1 MYNSLKYEN
10 ILPTMMPDL
19 PSIHALVVMGLTAIG
34 LYMFSRD
41 WIPIETTGLVIL
53 ATIVSLFFIFPYN
66 FNGNPINP
74 ITFFIGSFGNEAL
87 VTICLLLAVGKA
99 IEINR
104 SLQPFVGFLST
115 SWLTYPKLSLLAV
128 LLFGAFFSAFINNTP
143 IVVMLIPALIAV
155 SKKAEISSSK
165 ILMPMGMATLLG
177 GMATTIGT
185 STNLLVVGIAN
196 DMGLEQI
203 QLFDFVLPAL
213 IAGSIGMMFLWLV
226 APRLLPGDPPRSTKE
241 STRIFEASLNVNEG
255 EFTDGKTLSE
265 VQEKAGSNFII
276 DKIKRSDSLFVA
288 KIPSVI
294 FEAGDRI
301 YVKDT
306 LENLQD
312 YQDLLGLSL
321 FEGEIGEDMQA
332 ESGSEA
338 ELAEVVITSGSMLDH
353 TSLNAQQFTSRF
365 NLLPIAVHSGSTG
378 VELKGDIT
386 AKTLNPGDV
395 VLVQGSA
402 EAIENLNTNSNM
414 MVIENEDLDL
424 GTKRSFVPLYIMVAV
439 AALAASNLLPISI
452 AAMLG
457 LIGML
462 VFRLMNWSDVGN
474 AMNIPII
481 MLIVASLSLGNAL
494 EITGGS
500 DYLAEFFVYMTGAM
514 SVPLILST
522 LMLLMAVLTN
532 VVSNNAAAVIGTPI
546 AINIA
551 QQIGAPI
558 EPFVLAV
565 LFGANMSFV
574 TPIGYKTNLLIMGA
588 GGYKFND
595 FVKIGLP
602 LAFIMWVAF
611 SIILPALYL

>member
-1 MYNSLKYEN
+1 
-10 ILPTMMPDL
+10 MMPDL
-19 PSIHALVVMGLTAIG
+19 PSIHALVVMGLTAVG

-87 VTICLLLAVGKA
+87 ITICLLLAVGKA
-99 IEINR
+99 IEINH
-104 SLQPFVGFLST
+104 SLQPLVGFLST
-115 SWLTYPKLSLLAV
+115 SWLTYPKLSLLGV

-165 ILMPMGMATLLG
+165 ILMPMGMATLIG
-177 GMATTIGT
+177 GMSTTIGT

-203 QLFDFVLPAL
+203 QLFDFVLPAV

-226 APRLLPGDPPRSTKE
+226 APRLLPNDPPRSTKE
-241 STRIFEASLNVNEG
+241 STRIFEAALYVDADG
-255 EFTDGKTLSE
+255 FTDGKTLVE
-265 VQEKAGSNFII
+265 IQEKAGNDFII
-276 DKIKRSDSLFVA
+276 EKIKRSDSLFVA
-288 KIPSVI
+288 KIPSI
-294 FEAGDRI
+294 MFEAGDRI
-301 YVKDT
+301 YVNDT
-306 LENLQD
+306 LENLQE
-312 YQDLLGLSL
+312 YQQLLGLSL
-321 FEGEIGEDMQA
+321 FEEEVAEEAETEIG
-332 ESGSEA
+332 SEVQ
-338 ELAEVVITSGSMLDH
+338 LAEVVITSGSFLDH
-353 TSLNAQQFTSRF
+353 TSLNAQHFSSRF

-378 VELKGDIT
+378 IELKGEIA
-386 AKTLNPGDV
+386 AKTLTPGDV
-395 VLVQGSA
+395 VLVQGSL
-402 EAIENLNTNSNM
+402 EAIENLKTNSNM
-414 MVIENEDLDL
+414 LVIENEDLDL
-424 GTKRSFVPLYIMVAV
+424 GTKRSFIPLYIMVGV
-439 AALAASNLLPISI
+439 AGLAASNLLPISI

-462 VFRLMNWSDVGN
+462 VFRLMKWSDVGN

-500 DYLAEFFVYMTGAM
+500 DYLAELFVYATSSM
-514 SVPLILST
+514 SVALILST

-551 QQIGAPI
+551 QQLGASP

-595 FVKIGLP
+595 FVKVGLP

-611 SIILPALYL
+611 SIILPVLYL

>member
-1 MYNSLKYEN
+1 
-10 ILPTMMPDL
+10 MMPDL
-19 PSIHALVVMGLTAIG
+19 PSIHALAVMGLTAVG

-87 VTICLLLAVGKA
+87 ITICLLLAVGKA
-99 IEINR
+99 IEINH
-104 SLQPFVGFLST
+104 SLQPLIGFLST

-165 ILMPMGMATLLG
+165 ILMPMGMATLIG
-177 GMATTIGT
+177 GMSTTIGT

-196 DMGLEQI
+196 DMGLETI
-203 QLFDFVLPAL
+203 QLFDFVLPAV

-226 APRLLPGDPPRSTKE
+226 APRLLPNDPPRSTKE
-241 STRIFEASLNVNEG
+241 STRIFEAALYVDADG
-255 EFTDGKTLSE
+255 FTDGKTLVE
-265 VQEKAGSNFII
+265 IQEKAGNDFII
-276 DKIKRSDSLFVA
+276 EKIKRSDSLFVA
-288 KIPSVI
+288 KIPSI
-294 FEAGDRI
+294 MFEAGDRI
-301 YVKDT
+301 YVNDT
-306 LENLQD
+306 LENLQE
-312 YQDLLGLSL
+312 YQQLLGLSL
-321 FEGEIGEDMQA
+321 FEEEVAEEAETEIG
-332 ESGSEA
+332 SEVQ
-338 ELAEVVITSGSMLDH
+338 LAEVVITSGSFLDH
-353 TSLNAQQFTSRF
+353 TSLNAQHFSSRF

-378 VELKGDIT
+378 IELKGEIA
-386 AKTLNPGDV
+386 AKTLTPGDV
-395 VLVQGSA
+395 ILVQGSL
-402 EAIENLNTNSNM
+402 EAIENLKTNSNM
-414 MVIENEDLDL
+414 LVIENEDLDL
-424 GTKRSFVPLYIMVAV
+424 GTKRSFIPLYIMVGV
-439 AALAASNLLPISI
+439 AGLAASNLLPISI

-462 VFRLMNWSDVGN
+462 VFRLMKWSDVGN

-494 EITGGS
+494 VITGGA
-500 DYLAEFFVYMTGAM
+500 DYLAELFVYATSSM
-514 SVPLILST
+514 SVALILST

-532 VVSNNAAAVIGTPI
+532 IVSNNAAAVIGTPI

-551 QQIGAPI
+551 QQLGASP

-595 FVKIGLP
+595 FVKVGLP

-611 SIILPALYL
+611 SIILPVLYL

>member
-1 MYNSLKYEN
+1 
-10 ILPTMMPDL
+10 MMPDL
-19 PSIHALVVMGLTAIG
+19 PSIHALVVMGLTAVG

-87 VTICLLLAVGKA
+87 ITICLLLAVGKA
-99 IEINR
+99 IEINH
-104 SLQPFVGFLST
+104 SLQPLVGFLST
-115 SWLTYPKLSLLAV
+115 SWLTYPKLSLLGV

-165 ILMPMGMATLLG
+165 ILMPMGMATLIG
-177 GMATTIGT
+177 GMSTTIGT

-203 QLFDFVLPAL
+203 QLFDFVLPAV

-226 APRLLPGDPPRSTKE
+226 APRLLPNDPPRSTKE
-241 STRIFEASLNVNEG
+241 STRIFEAALYVDADG
-255 EFTDGKTLSE
+255 FTDGKTLVE
-265 VQEKAGSNFII
+265 IQEKAGNDFII
-276 DKIKRSDSLFVA
+276 EKIKRSDSLFVA
-288 KIPSVI
+288 KIPSI
-294 FEAGDRI
+294 MFEAGDRI
-301 YVKDT
+301 YVNDT
-306 LENLQD
+306 LENLQE
-312 YQDLLGLSL
+312 YQQLLGLSL
-321 FEGEIGEDMQA
+321 FEEEVAEEVETEIG
-332 ESGSEA
+332 SEVQ
-338 ELAEVVITSGSMLDH
+338 LAEVVITSGSFLDH
-353 TSLNAQQFTSRF
+353 TSLNAQHFSSRF

-378 VELKGDIT
+378 IELKGEIA
-386 AKTLNPGDV
+386 AKTLTPGDV
-395 VLVQGSA
+395 VLVQGSL
-402 EAIENLNTNSNM
+402 EAIENLKTNSNM
-414 MVIENEDLDL
+414 LVIENEDLDL
-424 GTKRSFVPLYIMVAV
+424 GTKRSFIPLYIMVGV
-439 AALAASNLLPISI
+439 AGLAASNLLPISI

-462 VFRLMNWSDVGN
+462 VFRLMKWSDVGN

-500 DYLAEFFVYMTGAM
+500 DYLAELFVYATSSM
-514 SVPLILST
+514 SVALILST

-532 VVSNNAAAVIGTPI
+532 IVSNNAAAVIGTPI

-551 QQIGAPI
+551 QQLGASP

-595 FVKIGLP
+595 FVKVGLP

-611 SIILPALYL
+611 SIILPVLYL

>member
-1 MYNSLKYEN
+1 
-10 ILPTMMPDL
+10 MMPDL
-19 PSIHALVVMGLTAIG
+19 PSIHALMIMGLTVVG

-41 WIPIETTGLVIL
+41 WIPIETTGLAIL
-53 ATIVSLFFIFPYN
+53 ATIVSLFFIFPYS

-87 VTICLLLAVGKA
+87 ITICLLLAIGKA
-99 IEINR
+99 IEVNG
-104 SLQPFVGFLST
+104 SLQPLIGFLSR
-115 SWLTYPKLSLLAV
+115 SWLSYPKFSFLAV

-165 ILMPMGMATLLG
+165 VLMPMGMATLLG

-185 STNLLVVGIAN
+185 STNLLGVGIAN
-196 DMGLEQI
+196 YMGLEQI
-203 QLFDFVLPAL
+203 QLFDFALPAL
-213 IAGSIGMMFLWLV
+213 IAV
-226 APRLLPGDPPRSTKE
+226 APRLLPDDPPRSTKE
-241 STRIFEASLNVNEG
+241 STRIFEAALNVNEG
-255 EFTDGKTLSE
+255 EFSDGKSLSE
-265 VQEKAGSNFII
+265 IQEKAGSNFNI

-294 FEAGDRI
+294 FESGDRI
-301 YVKDT
+301 YVRDT
-306 LENLQD
+306 LENLQE
-312 YQDLLGLSL
+312 YQELLGLSL
-321 FEGEIGEDMQA
+321 FESEIDEEVEA
-332 ESGSEA
+332 ETGSKT

-353 TSLNAQQFTSRF
+353 VSLNAQQFSSRF

-378 VELKGDIT
+378 IELKGEIA
-386 AKTLNPGDV
+386 AKTLTPGDV
-395 VLVQGSA
+395 VLVQGSL
-402 EAIENLNTNSNM
+402 EAIENLKANSKLL
-414 MVIENEDLDL
+414 VIENENLDL
-424 GTKRSFVPLYIMVAV
+424 GAKRSFMPLYIMLSVV
-439 AALAASNLLPISI
+439 ALAASGLLPISI

-462 VFRLMNWSDVGN
+462 VFRLMKWSDVGN

-494 EITGGS
+494 EVTGGS
-500 DYLAEFFVYMTGAM
+500 DFLAEFFVYLTSSM
-514 SVPLILST
+514 SIALVLST
-522 LMLLMAVLTN
+522 LMLVMALLTN

-546 AINIA
+546 AISIA
-551 QQIGAPI
+551 QQLGAPP

-574 TPIGYKTNLLIMGA
+574 TPIGYQTNLLIMGA

-595 FVKIGLP
+595 FIKIGLP

-611 SIILPALYL
+611 SIILPVLYL

>member
-1 MYNSLKYEN
+1 
-10 ILPTMMPDL
+10 
-19 PSIHALVVMGLTAIG
+19 MGLTAVG

-87 VTICLLLAVGKA
+87 ITICLLLAVGKA
-99 IEINR
+99 IEINH
-104 SLQPFVGFLST
+104 SLQPLIGFLST

-165 ILMPMGMATLLG
+165 ILMPMGMATLIG
-177 GMATTIGT
+177 GMSTTIGT

-196 DMGLEQI
+196 DMGLETI
-203 QLFDFVLPAL
+203 QLFDFVLPAV

-226 APRLLPGDPPRSTKE
+226 APRLLPNDPPRSTKE
-241 STRIFEASLNVNEG
+241 STRIFEAALYVDADG
-255 EFTDGKTLSE
+255 FTDGKTLVE
-265 VQEKAGSNFII
+265 IQEKAGNDFII
-276 DKIKRSDSLFVA
+276 EKIKRSDSLFVA
-288 KIPSVI
+288 KIPSI
-294 FEAGDRI
+294 MFEAGDRI
-301 YVKDT
+301 YVNDT
-306 LENLQD
+306 LENLQE
-312 YQDLLGLSL
+312 YQQLLGLSL
-321 FEGEIGEDMQA
+321 FEEEVAEEAETEIG
-332 ESGSEA
+332 SEVQ
-338 ELAEVVITSGSMLDH
+338 LAEVVITSGSFLDH
-353 TSLNAQQFTSRF
+353 TSLNAQHFSSRF

-378 VELKGDIT
+378 IELKGEIA
-386 AKTLNPGDV
+386 AKTLTPGDV
-395 VLVQGSA
+395 ILVQGSL
-402 EAIENLNTNSNM
+402 EAIENLKTNSNM
-414 MVIENEDLDL
+414 LVIENEDLDL
-424 GTKRSFVPLYIMVAV
+424 GTKRSFIPLYIMVGV
-439 AALAASNLLPISI
+439 AGLAASNLLPISI

-462 VFRLMNWSDVGN
+462 VFRLMKWSDVGN

-494 EITGGS
+494 VITGGS
-500 DYLAEFFVYMTGAM
+500 DYLAELFVYATSSM
-514 SVPLILST
+514 SVALILST

-532 VVSNNAAAVIGTPI
+532 IVSNNAAAVIGTPI

-551 QQIGAPI
+551 QQLGASP

-595 FVKIGLP
+595 FVKVGLP

-611 SIILPALYL
+611 SIILPVLYL

>member
-1 MYNSLKYEN
+1 
-10 ILPTMMPDL
+10 MMPDL
-19 PSIHALVVMGLTAIG
+19 PSIHALAVMGLTAVG

-87 VTICLLLAVGKA
+87 ITICLLLAVGKA
-99 IEINR
+99 IEINH
-104 SLQPFVGFLST
+104 SLQPLIGFLST

-165 ILMPMGMATLLG
+165 ILMPMGMATLIG
-177 GMATTIGT
+177 GMSTTIGT

-203 QLFDFVLPAL
+203 QLFDFVLPAV

-226 APRLLPGDPPRSTKE
+226 APRLLPNDPPRSTKE
-241 STRIFEASLNVNEG
+241 STRIFEAALYVDADG
-255 EFTDGKTLSE
+255 FTDGKTLVE
-265 VQEKAGSNFII
+265 IQEKAGNDFII
-276 DKIKRSDSLFVA
+276 EKIKRSDSLFVA
-288 KIPSVI
+288 KIPSI
-294 FEAGDRI
+294 MFEAGDRI
-301 YVKDT
+301 YVNDT
-306 LENLQD
+306 LENLQE
-312 YQDLLGLSL
+312 YQQLLGLSL
-321 FEGEIGEDMQA
+321 FEEEVAEEAETEIG
-332 ESGSEA
+332 SEVQ
-338 ELAEVVITSGSMLDH
+338 LAEVVITSGSFLDH
-353 TSLNAQQFTSRF
+353 TSLNAQHFSSRF

-378 VELKGDIT
+378 IELKGEIA
-386 AKTLNPGDV
+386 AKTLTPGDV
-395 VLVQGSA
+395 ILVQGSL
-402 EAIENLNTNSNM
+402 EAIENLKTNSNM
-414 MVIENEDLDL
+414 LVIENEDLDL
-424 GTKRSFVPLYIMVAV
+424 GTKRSFIPLYIMVGV
-439 AALAASNLLPISI
+439 AGLAASNLLPISI

-462 VFRLMNWSDVGN
+462 VFRLMKWSDVGN

-500 DYLAEFFVYMTGAM
+500 DYLAELFVYATSSM
-514 SVPLILST
+514 SVALILST

-551 QQIGAPI
+551 QQLGASP

-595 FVKIGLP
+595 FVKVGLP

>member
-1 MYNSLKYEN
+1 
-10 ILPTMMPDL
+10 MMPDL
-19 PSIHALVVMGLTAIG
+19 PSIHALVVMGLTAVG

-87 VTICLLLAVGKA
+87 ITICLLLAVGKA
-99 IEINR
+99 IEINH
-104 SLQPFVGFLST
+104 SLQPLVGFLST
-115 SWLTYPKLSLLAV
+115 SWLTYPKLSLLGV

-165 ILMPMGMATLLG
+165 ILMPMGMATLIG
-177 GMATTIGT
+177 GMSTTIGT

-203 QLFDFVLPAL
+203 QLFDFVLPAV

-226 APRLLPGDPPRSTKE
+226 APRLLPNDPPRSTKE
-241 STRIFEASLNVNEG
+241 STRIFVAALYVDADG
-255 EFTDGKTLSE
+255 FTDGKTLVE
-265 VQEKAGSNFII
+265 IQEKAGNDFII
-276 DKIKRSDSLFVA
+276 EKIKRSDSLFVA
-288 KIPSVI
+288 KIPSI
-294 FEAGDRI
+294 MFEAGDRI
-301 YVKDT
+301 YVNDT
-306 LENLQD
+306 LENLQE
-312 YQDLLGLSL
+312 YQQLLGLSL
-321 FEGEIGEDMQA
+321 FEEEVAEEAETEIG
-332 ESGSEA
+332 SEVQ
-338 ELAEVVITSGSMLDH
+338 LAEVVITSGSFLDH
-353 TSLNAQQFTSRF
+353 TSLNAQHFSSRF

-378 VELKGDIT
+378 IELKGEIA
-386 AKTLNPGDV
+386 AKTLTPGDV
-395 VLVQGSA
+395 VLVQGSL
-402 EAIENLNTNSNM
+402 EAIENLKTNSNM
-414 MVIENEDLDL
+414 LVIENEDLDL
-424 GTKRSFVPLYIMVAV
+424 GTKRSFIPLYIMVGV
-439 AALAASNLLPISI
+439 AGLAASNLLPISI

-462 VFRLMNWSDVGN
+462 VFRLMKWSDVGN

-500 DYLAEFFVYMTGAM
+500 DYLAELFVYATSSM
-514 SVPLILST
+514 SVALILST

-551 QQIGAPI
+551 QQLGASP

-595 FVKIGLP
+595 FVKVGLP

-611 SIILPALYL
+611 SIILPVLYL

>member
-1 MYNSLKYEN
+1 
-10 ILPTMMPDL
+10 MMPDL
-19 PSIHALVVMGLTAIG
+19 PSIHALAVMGLTAVG

-87 VTICLLLAVGKA
+87 ITICLLLAVGKA
-99 IEINR
+99 IEINH
-104 SLQPFVGFLST
+104 SLQPLIGFLST

-165 ILMPMGMATLLG
+165 ILMPMGMATLIG
-177 GMATTIGT
+177 GMSTTIGT

-196 DMGLEQI
+196 DMGLETI
-203 QLFDFVLPAL
+203 QLFDFVLPAV

-226 APRLLPGDPPRSTKE
+226 APRLLPNDPPRSTKE
-241 STRIFEASLNVNEG
+241 STRIFEAALYVDADG
-255 EFTDGKTLSE
+255 FTDGKTLVE
-265 VQEKAGSNFII
+265 IQEKAGNDFII
-276 DKIKRSDSLFVA
+276 EKIKRSDSLFVA
-288 KIPSVI
+288 KIPSI
-294 FEAGDRI
+294 MFEAGDRI
-301 YVKDT
+301 YVNDT
-306 LENLQD
+306 LENLQE
-312 YQDLLGLSL
+312 YQQLLGLSL
-321 FEGEIGEDMQA
+321 FEEEVAEEAETEIG
-332 ESGSEA
+332 SEVQ
-338 ELAEVVITSGSMLDH
+338 LAEVVITSGSFLDH
-353 TSLNAQQFTSRF
+353 TSLNAQHFSSRF

-378 VELKGDIT
+378 IELKGEIA
-386 AKTLNPGDV
+386 AKTLTPGDV
-395 VLVQGSA
+395 VLVQGSL
-402 EAIENLNTNSNM
+402 EAIENLKTNSNM
-414 MVIENEDLDL
+414 LVIENEDLDL
-424 GTKRSFVPLYIMVAV
+424 GTKRSFIPLYIMVGV
-439 AALAASNLLPISI
+439 AGLAASNLLPISI

-462 VFRLMNWSDVGN
+462 VFRLMKWSDVGN

-494 EITGGS
+494 VITGGS
-500 DYLAEFFVYMTGAM
+500 DYLAELFVYATSSM
-514 SVPLILST
+514 SVALILST

-551 QQIGAPI
+551 QQLGASP

-595 FVKIGLP
+595 FVKVGLP

-611 SIILPALYL
+611 SIILPVLYL

>member
-1 MYNSLKYEN
+1 
-10 ILPTMMPDL
+10 MMPDL
-19 PSIHALVVMGLTAIG
+19 PSIHALVVMGLTAVG

-87 VTICLLLAVGKA
+87 ITICLLLAVGKA
-99 IEINR
+99 IEINH
-104 SLQPFVGFLST
+104 SLQPLVGFLST

-165 ILMPMGMATLLG
+165 ILMPMGMATLIG
-177 GMATTIGT
+177 GMSTTIGT

-203 QLFDFVLPAL
+203 QLFDFVLPAV

-226 APRLLPGDPPRSTKE
+226 APRLLPNDPPRSTKE
-241 STRIFEASLNVNEG
+241 STRIFEAALYVDADG
-255 EFTDGKTLSE
+255 FTDGKTLVE
-265 VQEKAGSNFII
+265 IQEKAGNDFII
-276 DKIKRSDSLFVA
+276 EKIKRSDSLFVA
-288 KIPSVI
+288 KIPSI
-294 FEAGDRI
+294 MFEAGDRI
-301 YVKDT
+301 YVNDT
-306 LENLQD
+306 LENLQE
-312 YQDLLGLSL
+312 YQQLLGLSL
-321 FEGEIGEDMQA
+321 FEEEAAEEPETEIG
-332 ESGSEA
+332 SEVQ
-338 ELAEVVITSGSMLDH
+338 LAEVVITSGSFLDH
-353 TSLNAQQFTSRF
+353 TSLNAQSFSSRF
-365 NLLPIAVHSGSTG
+365 NLLPIAVHRGSTG
-378 VELKGDIT
+378 IELKGEIA
-386 AKTLNPGDV
+386 AKTLTPGDV
-395 VLVQGSA
+395 VLVQGSL
-402 EAIENLNTNSNM
+402 EAIENLKTNSNM
-414 MVIENEDLDL
+414 LVIENEDLDL
-424 GTKRSFVPLYIMVAV
+424 GTKRSFVPLYIMVGV
-439 AALAASNLLPISI
+439 AGLAASNLLPISI

-462 VFRLMNWSDVGN
+462 VFRLMKWSDVGN

-500 DYLAEFFVYMTGAM
+500 DYLAELFVYATSSM
-514 SVPLILST
+514 SVALILST

-551 QQIGAPI
+551 QQLGASP

-595 FVKIGLP
+595 FVKVGLP

-611 SIILPALYL
+611 SIILPVLYL

>member
-1 MYNSLKYEN
+1 
-10 ILPTMMPDL
+10 MMPDL

-53 ATIVSLFFIFPYN
+53 ATIISLFFIFPYS

-241 STRIFEASLNVNEG
+241 STRIFEAALNVNEG

-265 VQEKAGSNFII
+265 VQEKAGSDFKI
-276 DKIKRSDSLFVA
+276 DKINLW
-288 KIPSVI
+288 
-294 FEAGDRI
+294 
-301 YVKDT
+301 T
-306 LENLQD
+306 L
-312 YQDLLGLSL
+312 
-321 FEGEIGEDMQA
+321 
-332 ESGSEA
+332 
-338 ELAEVVITSGSMLDH
+338 
-353 TSLNAQQFTSRF
+353 
-365 NLLPIAVHSGSTG
+365 
-378 VELKGDIT
+378 K
-386 AKTLNPGDV
+386 
-395 VLVQGSA
+395 
-402 EAIENLNTNSNM
+402 
-414 MVIENEDLDL
+414 
-424 GTKRSFVPLYIMVAV
+424 
-439 AALAASNLLPISI
+439 
-452 AAMLG
+452 
-457 LIGML
+457 
-462 VFRLMNWSDVGN
+462 
-474 AMNIPII
+474 
-481 MLIVASLSLGNAL
+481 
-494 EITGGS
+494 
-500 DYLAEFFVYMTGAM
+500 
-514 SVPLILST
+514 
-522 LMLLMAVLTN
+522 
-532 VVSNNAAAVIGTPI
+532 
-546 AINIA
+546 
-551 QQIGAPI
+551 
-558 EPFVLAV
+558 
-565 LFGANMSFV
+565 
-574 TPIGYKTNLLIMGA
+574 
-588 GGYKFND
+588 
-595 FVKIGLP
+595 
-602 LAFIMWVAF
+602 
-611 SIILPALYL
+611 

>member
-1 MYNSLKYEN
+1 M
-10 ILPTMMPDL
+10 
-19 PSIHALVVMGLTAIG
+19 
-34 LYMFSRD
+34 
-41 WIPIETTGLVIL
+41 
-53 ATIVSLFFIFPYN
+53 
-66 FNGNPINP
+66 
-74 ITFFIGSFGNEAL
+74 
-87 VTICLLLAVGKA
+87 
-99 IEINR
+99 
-104 SLQPFVGFLST
+104 GFLST

-226 APRLLPGDPPRSTKE
+226 APRLLPGEPPRSTKE

-255 EFTDGKTLSE
+255 GFTDGITLSE

-321 FEGEIGEDMQA
+321 FEGEIGEDMEA

-353 TSLNAQQFTSRF
+353 TSLNAQQFSSRF

-378 VELKGDIT
+378 VELKGDI
-386 AKTLNPGDV
+386 ASKTLNPGDV
-395 VLVQGSA
+395 VLVQGSV

-414 MVIENEDLDL
+414 LVIENEDLDL

-522 LMLLMAVLTN
+522 LMLLMAILTN

-551 QQIGAPI
+551 QQLGAPI

-574 TPIGYKTNLLIMGA
+574 TPVSYTHLT
-588 GGYKFND
+588 
-595 FVKIGLP
+595 LP
-602 LAFIMWVAF
+602 TKA
-611 SIILPALYL
+611 

>member
-1 MYNSLKYEN
+1 
-10 ILPTMMPDL
+10 MMPDL
-19 PSIHALVVMGLTAIG
+19 PSIHALVVMGLTAVG

-53 ATIVSLFFIFPYN
+53 ATIVSLFFIFPYS

-87 VTICLLLAVGKA
+87 ITICLLLAVGKA
-99 IEINR
+99 IEINH
-104 SLQPFVGFLST
+104 SLQPLVGFLST
-115 SWLTYPKLSLLAV
+115 SWLTYPKLSLLGV

-165 ILMPMGMATLLG
+165 ILMPMGMATLIG
-177 GMATTIGT
+177 GMSTTIGT

-203 QLFDFVLPAL
+203 QLFDFVLPAV

-226 APRLLPGDPPRSTKE
+226 APRLLPNDPPRSTKE
-241 STRIFEASLNVNEG
+241 STRIFEAALYVDADG
-255 EFTDGKTLSE
+255 FTDGKTLVE
-265 VQEKAGSNFII
+265 IQEKAGNDFII
-276 DKIKRSDSLFVA
+276 EKIKRSDSLFVA
-288 KIPSVI
+288 KIPSI
-294 FEAGDRI
+294 MFEAGDRI
-301 YVKDT
+301 YVNDT
-306 LENLQD
+306 LENLQE
-312 YQDLLGLSL
+312 YQQLLGLSL
-321 FEGEIGEDMQA
+321 FEEEVA
-332 ESGSEA
+332 EEA
-338 ELAEVVITSGSMLDH
+338 ETEIESEGQLAEVVITSGSFLDH
-353 TSLNAQQFTSRF
+353 TSLNAQHFSSRF

-378 VELKGDIT
+378 IELKGEIA
-386 AKTLNPGDV
+386 AKTLTPGDV
-395 VLVQGSA
+395 VLVQGSL
-402 EAIENLNTNSNM
+402 EAIENLKTNSNM
-414 MVIENEDLDL
+414 LVIENEDLDL
-424 GTKRSFVPLYIMVAV
+424 GTKRSFIPLYIMVGV
-439 AALAASNLLPISI
+439 AGLAASNLLPISI

-462 VFRLMNWSDVGN
+462 VFRLMKWSDVGN

-500 DYLAEFFVYMTGAM
+500 DYLAELFVYATSSM
-514 SVPLILST
+514 SVALILST

-551 QQIGAPI
+551 QQLGASP

-595 FVKIGLP
+595 FVKVGLP

-611 SIILPALYL
+611 SIILPVLYL

>member
-1 MYNSLKYEN
+1 
-10 ILPTMMPDL
+10 MMPDL
-19 PSIHALVVMGLTAIG
+19 PSIHALAVMGLTAVG

-87 VTICLLLAVGKA
+87 ITICLLLAVGKA
-99 IEINR
+99 IEINH
-104 SLQPFVGFLST
+104 SLQPLIGFLST

-165 ILMPMGMATLLG
+165 ILMPMGMATLIG
-177 GMATTIGT
+177 GMSTTIGT

-196 DMGLEQI
+196 DMGLETI
-203 QLFDFVLPAL
+203 QLFDFVLPAV

-226 APRLLPGDPPRSTKE
+226 APRLLPNDPPRSTKE
-241 STRIFEASLNVNEG
+241 STRIFEAALYVDADG
-255 EFTDGKTLSE
+255 FTDGKTLVE
-265 VQEKAGSNFII
+265 IQEKAGNDFII
-276 DKIKRSDSLFVA
+276 EKIKRSDSLFVA
-288 KIPSVI
+288 KIPSI
-294 FEAGDRI
+294 MFEAGDRI
-301 YVKDT
+301 YVNDT
-306 LENLQD
+306 LENLQE
-312 YQDLLGLSL
+312 YQQLLGLSL
-321 FEGEIGEDMQA
+321 FEEEVAEEAETEIG
-332 ESGSEA
+332 SEVQ
-338 ELAEVVITSGSMLDH
+338 LAEVVITSGSFLDH
-353 TSLNAQQFTSRF
+353 TSLNAQHFSSRF

-378 VELKGDIT
+378 IELKGEIA
-386 AKTLNPGDV
+386 AKTLTPGDV
-395 VLVQGSA
+395 ILVQGSL
-402 EAIENLNTNSNM
+402 EAIENLKTNSNM
-414 MVIENEDLDL
+414 LVIENEDLDL
-424 GTKRSFVPLYIMVAV
+424 GTKRSFIPLYIMVGV
-439 AALAASNLLPISI
+439 AGLAASNLLPISI

-462 VFRLMNWSDVGN
+462 VFRLMKWSDVGN

-494 EITGGS
+494 VITGGS
-500 DYLAEFFVYMTGAM
+500 DYLAELFVYATSSM
-514 SVPLILST
+514 SVALILST

-532 VVSNNAAAVIGTPI
+532 IVSNNAAAVIGTPI

-551 QQIGAPI
+551 QQLGASP

-595 FVKIGLP
+595 FVKVGLP

>member
-1 MYNSLKYEN
+1 
-10 ILPTMMPDL
+10 MMPDL
-19 PSIHALVVMGLTAIG
+19 PSIHALAVMGLTAVG

-87 VTICLLLAVGKA
+87 ITICLLLAVGKA
-99 IEINR
+99 IEINH
-104 SLQPFVGFLST
+104 SLQPLIGFLST

-165 ILMPMGMATLLG
+165 ILMPMGMATLIG
-177 GMATTIGT
+177 GMSTTIGT

-196 DMGLEQI
+196 DMGLETI
-203 QLFDFVLPAL
+203 QLFDFVLPAV
-213 IAGSIGMMFLWLV
+213 IAVSIVMMFLWLV
-226 APRLLPGDPPRSTKE
+226 APRLLPNDSPRSTKE
-241 STRIFEASLNVNEG
+241 STRIFEAALYVDADG
-255 EFTDGKTLSE
+255 FTDGKTLVE
-265 VQEKAGSNFII
+265 IQEKAGNDFII
-276 DKIKRSDSLFVA
+276 EKIKRSDSLFVA
-288 KIPSVI
+288 KIPSI
-294 FEAGDRI
+294 MFEAGDRI
-301 YVKDT
+301 YVNDT
-306 LENLQD
+306 LENLQE
-312 YQDLLGLSL
+312 YQQLLGLSL
-321 FEGEIGEDMQA
+321 FEEEVAEEAETEIG
-332 ESGSEA
+332 SEVQ
-338 ELAEVVITSGSMLDH
+338 LAEVVITSGSFLDH
-353 TSLNAQQFTSRF
+353 TSLNAQHFSSRF

-378 VELKGDIT
+378 IELKGEIA
-386 AKTLNPGDV
+386 AKTLTPGDV
-395 VLVQGSA
+395 ILVQGSL
-402 EAIENLNTNSNM
+402 EAIENLKTNSNM
-414 MVIENEDLDL
+414 LVIENEDLDL
-424 GTKRSFVPLYIMVAV
+424 GTKRSFIPLYIMVGV
-439 AALAASNLLPISI
+439 AGLAASNLLPISI

-462 VFRLMNWSDVGN
+462 VFRLMKWSDVGN

-494 EITGGS
+494 VVTGGS
-500 DYLAEFFVYMTGAM
+500 DYLAELFVYATSSM
-514 SVPLILST
+514 SVALILST

-532 VVSNNAAAVIGTPI
+532 IVSNNAAAVIGTPI

-551 QQIGAPI
+551 QQLGASP

-595 FVKIGLP
+595 FVKVGLP

>member
-1 MYNSLKYEN
+1 
-10 ILPTMMPDL
+10 MMPDL
-19 PSIHALVVMGLTAIG
+19 PSIHALVVMGLTAVG

-87 VTICLLLAVGKA
+87 ITICLLLAVGKA
-99 IEINR
+99 IEINH
-104 SLQPFVGFLST
+104 SLQPLVGFLST
-115 SWLTYPKLSLLAV
+115 SWLTYPKLSLLGV

-165 ILMPMGMATLLG
+165 ILMPMGMATLIG
-177 GMATTIGT
+177 GMSTTIGT

-203 QLFDFVLPAL
+203 QLFDFVLPAV

-226 APRLLPGDPPRSTKE
+226 APRLLPNDPPRSTKE
-241 STRIFEASLNVNEG
+241 STRIFEAALYVDADG
-255 EFTDGKTLSE
+255 FTDGKTLVE
-265 VQEKAGSNFII
+265 IQEKAGNDFII
-276 DKIKRSDSLFVA
+276 EKIKRSDSLFVA
-288 KIPSVI
+288 KIPSI
-294 FEAGDRI
+294 MFEAGDRI
-301 YVKDT
+301 YVNDT
-306 LENLQD
+306 LENLQE
-312 YQDLLGLSL
+312 YQQLLGLSL
-321 FEGEIGEDMQA
+321 FEEEVAEEVETEIG
-332 ESGSEA
+332 SEVQ
-338 ELAEVVITSGSMLDH
+338 LAEVVITSGSFLDH
-353 TSLNAQQFTSRF
+353 TSLNAQHFSSRF

-378 VELKGDIT
+378 IELKGEIA
-386 AKTLNPGDV
+386 AKTLTPGDV
-395 VLVQGSA
+395 VLVQGSL
-402 EAIENLNTNSNM
+402 EAIENLKTNSNM
-414 MVIENEDLDL
+414 LVIENEDLDL
-424 GTKRSFVPLYIMVAV
+424 GTKRSFVPLYIMVGV
-439 AALAASNLLPISI
+439 AGLAASNLLPISI

-462 VFRLMNWSDVGN
+462 VFRLMKWSDVGN

-500 DYLAEFFVYMTGAM
+500 DYLAELFVYATSSM
-514 SVPLILST
+514 SVALILST

-551 QQIGAPI
+551 QQLGASP

-595 FVKIGLP
+595 FVKVGLP

-611 SIILPALYL
+611 SIILPVLYL

>member
-1 MYNSLKYEN
+1 
-10 ILPTMMPDL
+10 MMPDL
-19 PSIHALVVMGLTAIG
+19 PSIHALVVMGLTAVG

-87 VTICLLLAVGKA
+87 ITICLLLAVGKA
-99 IEINR
+99 IEINH
-104 SLQPFVGFLST
+104 SLQPLVGFLST
-115 SWLTYPKLSLLAV
+115 SWLTYPKLSLLGV

-203 QLFDFVLPAL
+203 QLFDFVLPAV

-226 APRLLPGDPPRSTKE
+226 APRLLPNDPPRSTKE
-241 STRIFEASLNVNEG
+241 STRIFEAALYVDADG
-255 EFTDGKTLSE
+255 FTDGKTLVE
-265 VQEKAGSNFII
+265 IQEKAGNDFII
-276 DKIKRSDSLFVA
+276 EKIKRSDSLFVA
-288 KIPSVI
+288 KIPFI
-294 FEAGDRI
+294 MFEAGDRI
-301 YVKDT
+301 YVNDT
-306 LENLQD
+306 LENLQE
-312 YQDLLGLSL
+312 YQQLLGLSL
-321 FEGEIGEDMQA
+321 IEEEVAEEAETEIG
-332 ESGSEA
+332 SEVQ
-338 ELAEVVITSGSMLDH
+338 LAEVVITSGSFLDH
-353 TSLNAQQFTSRF
+353 TSLNAQHFSSRF

-378 VELKGDIT
+378 IELKGEIA
-386 AKTLNPGDV
+386 AKTLTPGDV
-395 VLVQGSA
+395 VLVQGSL
-402 EAIENLNTNSNM
+402 EAIENLKTNSNM
-414 MVIENEDLDL
+414 LVIENEDLDL
-424 GTKRSFVPLYIMVAV
+424 GTKRSFVPLYIMVGV
-439 AALAASNLLPISI
+439 AGLAASNLLPISI

-462 VFRLMNWSDVGN
+462 VFRLMKWSDVGN

-500 DYLAEFFVYMTGAM
+500 DYLAELFVYATSSM
-514 SVPLILST
+514 SVALILST

-551 QQIGAPI
+551 QQLGASP

-595 FVKIGLP
+595 FVKVGLP

-611 SIILPALYL
+611 SIILPVLYL

>member
-1 MYNSLKYEN
+1 
-10 ILPTMMPDL
+10 MMPDL
-19 PSIHALVVMGLTAIG
+19 PSIHALVVMGLTAVG

-87 VTICLLLAVGKA
+87 ITICLLLAVGKA
-99 IEINR
+99 IEINH
-104 SLQPFVGFLST
+104 SLQPLVGFLST
-115 SWLTYPKLSLLAV
+115 SWLTYPKLSLLGV

-203 QLFDFVLPAL
+203 QLFDFVLPAV

-226 APRLLPGDPPRSTKE
+226 APRLLPNDPPRSTKE
-241 STRIFEASLNVNEG
+241 STRIFVAALYVDADG
-255 EFTDGKTLSE
+255 FTDGKTLVE
-265 VQEKAGSNFII
+265 IQEKAGNDFII
-276 DKIKRSDSLFVA
+276 EKIKRSDSLFVA
-288 KIPSVI
+288 KIPSI
-294 FEAGDRI
+294 MFEAGDRI
-301 YVKDT
+301 YVNDT
-306 LENLQD
+306 LENLQE
-312 YQDLLGLSL
+312 YQQLLGLSL
-321 FEGEIGEDMQA
+321 FEEEVAEDAETEI
-332 ESGSEA
+332 ESEVQ
-338 ELAEVVITSGSMLDH
+338 LAEVVITSGSFLDH
-353 TSLNAQQFTSRF
+353 TSLNAQHFSSRF

-378 VELKGDIT
+378 IELKGEIA
-386 AKTLNPGDV
+386 AKTLTPGDV
-395 VLVQGSA
+395 VLVQGSL
-402 EAIENLNTNSNM
+402 EAIENLKTNSNM
-414 MVIENEDLDL
+414 LVIENEDLDL
-424 GTKRSFVPLYIMVAV
+424 GTKRSFIPLYIMVGV
-439 AALAASNLLPISI
+439 AGLAASNLLPISI

-462 VFRLMNWSDVGN
+462 VFRLMKWSDVGN

-500 DYLAEFFVYMTGAM
+500 DYLAELFVYATSSM
-514 SVPLILST
+514 SVALILST

-551 QQIGAPI
+551 QQLGASP

-595 FVKIGLP
+595 FVKVGLP

-611 SIILPALYL
+611 SIILPVLYL